1 MKQFFTAIAL
11 MALTLGASVDA
22 MAQSA
27 KAQSALKTDVVT
39 KKDGKIMI
47 TKGGKTSELTEK
59 FVTASGHMFLPNG
72 TVVFNTGASIVL
84 QEGEVVDI
92 DGNKL
97 VSKPMINEKTKS
109 TVPAGK

>member
-1 MKQFFTAIAL
+1 MKRFIAAIAL
-11 MALTLGASVDA
+11 TAFTLGATVDT
-22 MAQSA
+22 MAQAA
-27 KAQSALKTDVVT
+27 KTQTAVKADGVT

-47 TKGGKTSELTEK
+47 TKGGKTSELKEK

-84 QEGEVVDI
+84 QEGEVVDM

-97 VSKPMINEKTKS
+97 VSKPMINEKAKLTAPVSK
-109 TVPAGK
+109 